1 MSIGSEIKV
10 TFGALAAAQSDV
22 SGTASRITK
31 QLEDLRRFL
40 APMVATWQ
48 GAAAQ
53 DYQVRQKQWDTAAA
67 DLTVVLGQIGVA
79 LGAANDG
86 YRQAEHANAA
96 RWR

>member
-1 MSIGSEIKV
+1 MTTGSEIKV

-22 SGTASRITK
+22 SGTASRITA

-40 APMVATWQ
+40 TPMVATWQ

-53 DYQVRQKQWDTAAA
+53 DYQVRQKQWDTAAG
-67 DLTVVLGQIGVA
+67 DLAAVLAQIGVA
-79 LGAANDG
+79 LGAANDS
-86 YRQAEHANAA
+86 YRQAENANAA

>member
-22 SGTASRITK
+22 SGTASRITT

-40 APMVATWQ
+40 APMVATWD
-48 GAAAQ
+48 GAAAP

-67 DLTVVLGQIGVA
+67 DLTAVLSQIGVA

>member
-10 TFGALAAAQSDV
+10 TFGALATAQADV
-22 SGTASRITK
+22 SGTASRITQ
-31 QLEDLRRFL
+31 QLDELRRFL

-48 GAAAQ
+48 GTAAQ
-53 DYQVRQKQWDTAAA
+53 DYRLRQKQWDTAAA
-67 DLTVVLGQIGVA
+67 DLTAVLGQIGVA

-86 YRQAEHANAA
+86 YQQAERLNAA

>member
-10 TFGALAAAQSDV
+10 TFGALATAQADV
-22 SGTASRITK
+22 SGTASRITQ
-31 QLEDLRRFL
+31 QLDELRRFL

-53 DYQVRQKQWDTAAA
+53 DYQLRQKQWDTAAA
-67 DLTVVLGQIGVA
+67 DLTAVLAQIGVA
-79 LGAANDG
+79 VGAANDG
-86 YRQAEHANAA
+86 YQRAESLNAA

>member
-1 MSIGSEIKV
+1 MNTGSEIKV
-10 TFGALAAAQSDV
+10 TFGALATAQADV
-22 SGTASRITK
+22 SGTASRIHT

-40 APMVATWQ
+40 APMVAAWQ

-67 DLTVVLGQIGVA
+67 DLTAVLGQIGVA

-86 YRQAEHANAA
+86 YQQAESLNAA

>member
-1 MSIGSEIKV
+1 MSMGSEIKV

-22 SGTASRITK
+22 SGTAARITT

-40 APMVATWQ
+40 APMVASWH

-53 DYQVRQKQWDTAAA
+53 DYQVRQKQWDTAAV
-67 DLTVVLGQIGVA
+67 DLAAVLGQIGVA
-79 LGAANDG
+79 LGEANDS
-86 YRQAEHANAA
+86 YRQAEAANAA

>member
-22 SGTASRITK
+22 SGTASRITT
-31 QLEDLRRFL
+31 QLDDLRRFL
-40 APMVATWQ
+40 MPMVATWQ
-48 GAAAQ
+48 GTAAQ

-67 DLTVVLGQIGVA
+67 DLTAVLAQIGVA
-79 LGAANDG
+79 LGAANDS
-86 YRQAEHANAA
+86 YRQAENANAA

>member
-1 MSIGSEIKV
+1 MNTGTEIKV

-22 SGTASRITK
+22 SGTAARITA

-40 APMVATWQ
+40 APLVATWQ
-48 GAAAQ
+48 GVAAQ

-67 DLTVVLGQIGVA
+67 DLTAVLGQIGVA

-86 YRQAEHANAA
+86 YRQAESANAA

>member
-1 MSIGSEIKV
+1 MGTGSEIKV

-22 SGTASRITK
+22 SGTAARIAT

-40 APMVATWQ
+40 QPMVATWR
-48 GAAAQ
+48 GTAAQ

-67 DLTVVLGQIGVA
+67 DLTAVLGQIGVA
-79 LGAANDG
+79 LGAANDS
-86 YRQAEHANAA
+86 YRQAENANAA

>member
-22 SGTASRITK
+22 SGTASRITT
-31 QLEDLRRFL
+31 QLDDLRRFL
-40 APMVATWQ
+40 TPMVATWQ
-48 GAAAQ
+48 GTAAQ

-67 DLTVVLGQIGVA
+67 DLTAVLAQIGVA
-79 LGAANDG
+79 LGAANDS
-86 YRQAEHANAA
+86 YRQAENANAA